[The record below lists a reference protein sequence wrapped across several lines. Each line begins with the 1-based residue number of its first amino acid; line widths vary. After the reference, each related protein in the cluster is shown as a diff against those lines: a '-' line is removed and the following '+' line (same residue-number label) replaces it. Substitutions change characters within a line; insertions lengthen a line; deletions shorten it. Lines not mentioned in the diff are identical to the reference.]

1 MNLKQFKQRL
11 LDIQDPAF
19 CYKIGKEYIDSFYV
33 NILYFMAMETNID
46 TSHTRSLWVE
56 AMNQISTDINKI
68 VPLPDYDIWS
78 RYSFKNA
85 STLKESDDVQVIFGK
100 DGLKVS
106 SSDEVFINQNYNV
119 AKPKKRYS
127 KRVNSLLEKRKRDG
141 SLDLDIPESKIILDK
156 NGIAVDVK
164 KYETSFANEII
175 EQFMLKANETI
186 AEKFLSTKEYD

>member
-19 CYKIGKEYIDSFYV
+19 CCKIGKEYIDRFYV
-33 NILYFMAMETNID
+33 NILYVMAMETNID

-127 KRVNSLLEKRKRDG
+127 KRVNSLLEKRKRE
-141 SLDLDIPESKIILDK
+141 IRRIKII
-156 NGIAVDVK
+156 
-164 KYETSFANEII
+164 II
-175 EQFMLKANETI
+175 KI
-186 AEKFLSTKEYD
+186 

>member
-1 MNLKQFKQRL
+1 MDLKQFKQRL

-127 KRVNSLLEKRKRDG
+127 KRVNSLLEKRKREYKG
-141 SLDLDIPESKIILDK
+141 ILGNDYVSFYVDK
-156 NGIAVDVK
+156 LL
-164 KYETSFANEII
+164 NEIQLVLKGVGNSELSILKEILENYVKRVKLYI
-175 EQFMLKANETI
+175 EKGT
-186 AEKFLSTKEYD
+186 